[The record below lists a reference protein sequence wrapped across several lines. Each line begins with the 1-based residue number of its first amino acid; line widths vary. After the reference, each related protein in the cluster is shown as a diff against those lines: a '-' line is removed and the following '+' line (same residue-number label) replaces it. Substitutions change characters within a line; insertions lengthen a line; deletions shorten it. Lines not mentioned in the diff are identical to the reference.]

1 MDDKPS
7 GTAKRDL
14 VIQAGMQAI
23 PYVGGSLVLFISAQ
37 NKSGGLRGSKAS
49 MLSWQRKCRGF
60 QTKFPL

>member
-1 MDDKPS
+1 MDVSYQVPQS
-7 GTAKRDL
+7 VILLSRQECRPYLML
-14 VIQAGMQAI
+14 VALL
-23 PYVGGSLVLFISAQ
+23 PLFISAQ